1 MSEDHLDE
9 LGWWRKYIF
18 SVDHKVIG
26 LQYGLTALSFL
37 LLGFM
42 LMILMRWQLA
52 YPGEVIPWLTF
63 VLIFI
68 FIGFTII
75 YLAGK
80 SRPYLAL
87 NSLIFFGIAIRDVKG
102 FCKIIITSY

>member
-1 MSEDHLDE
+1 MTEDHHED

-42 LMILMRWQLA
+42 LMMLMRWQLA
-52 YPGEVIPWLTF
+52 VGAFGNYILPLQIGAPDMAYPRFNTLLPDHPSCILMRRNTPH
-63 VLIFI
+63 
-68 FIGFTII
+68 
-75 YLAGK
+75 
-80 SRPYLAL
+80 
-87 NSLIFFGIAIRDVKG
+87 
-102 FCKIIITSY
+102 SYYPT